1 MVHPKCPV
9 PPHRQHLAGL
19 SREGMLL
26 GNPDL
31 GSDVVSATVSIWLM
45 GSVGVELLR
54 ELVWGCRSHE
64 WGALSLHV
72 GRGHHPTV
80 PAPPPPRL
88 SAPSP
93 ERRGW
98 LRLAEGFV
106 GPRSEMGR
114 PGVGGPREGRSVGLG
129 MVSIPTWDS
138 VVSVSQ
144 SCLTAGGLNLAFILF
159 WLGCE
164 SEVKGW
170 EGPHCLPRLPRRLLP
185 ASVSFLHSARTCV
198 PSCMQPS
205 WLRSSS
211 PKPQVPSIVIVT

>member
-1 MVHPKCPV
+1 
-9 PPHRQHLAGL
+9 
-19 SREGMLL
+19 
-26 GNPDL
+26 
-31 GSDVVSATVSIWLM
+31 M
-45 GSVGVELLR
+45 GSVGVKLLR

-72 GRGHHPTV
+72 GRGDHPSV

-93 ERRGW
+93 ERWGR
-98 LRLAEGFV
+98 LRLAEGCV

-129 MVSIPTWDS
+129 MVSIPTWES

-170 EGPHCLPRLPRRLLP
+170 EGPHCLPRPPRRLLP
-185 ASVSFLHSARTCV
+185 ASVSFLHFARTCV
-198 PSCMQPS
+198 ASCMQPS
-205 WLRSSS
+205 WLRSFS
-211 PKPQVPSIVIVT
+211 PTRGTLFGIYLRSLWLFPVPSPHPSALLRCAWACWWQPGSLRTPGFPP